1 MNLLNRSLRQFSPI
15 ENIIGKVLES
25 LGIEDKLEALKSDR
39 MKYLESCIEA
49 PLQLCLQIYIFIA
62 GQLPGN
68 EILLIYICSSLF
80 IYYCLFSEAL

>member
-1 MNLLNRSLRQFSPI
+1 MNLFNRSLRQFAPI
-15 ENIIGKVLES
+15 EKIMGNVLKQ
-25 LGIEDKLEALKSDR
+25 LGIEEKLEALKSDR

-68 EILLIYICSSLF
+68 DKLLIYK
-80 IYYCLFSEAL
+80 